1 VYLLENSFF
10 KKINLRKVNYFS
22 MFDSIM
28 KNKLKKHFLIFSYV
42 MKNKLENNLLIF
54 FSSLL
59 KE

>member
-1 VYLLENSFF
+1 
-10 KKINLRKVNYFS
+10 

-59 KE
+59 KEWRSKLTDKKLEEVENEKKES